1 MSFQTGFEM
10 LRLSHISTLQKSI
23 YQTSL
28 SWKQQ
33 TMSAVTF
40 YFWILLQILKKWRQD
55 ISICSWIIKRTFMAF
70 IWGSRSKI
78 QRNDKTGRISV
89 ARFHEKN
96 VSHMQSQIKWN
107 FSYLQIF
114 WAFQTAI
121 HSGKIPRKI
130 VQKKKYKLKR
140 EFENFSKF
148 FGKRHFGGEIFLFN
162 FSTN

>member
-1 MSFQTGFEM
+1 MLQNIFFEPNGKIFVDTFNKDNILNQIEFEIIILKWLIQFEMTFEM

-40 YFWILLQILKKWRQD
+40 YFWILLQILKKWCQD
-55 ISICSWIIKRTFMAF
+55 ISICPWIIKRTFMAF

-78 QRNDKTGRISV
+78 QRNDKTGRIYV

-96 VSHMQSQIKWN
+96 VIICKV
-107 FSYLQIF
+107 
-114 WAFQTAI
+114 
-121 HSGKIPRKI
+121 R
-130 VQKKKYKLKR
+130 
-140 EFENFSKF
+140 
-148 FGKRHFGGEIFLFN
+148 
-162 FSTN
+162 